1 MHLIRLNSMLALVPP
16 YMGMGAMLLVL
27 HVVLL
32 HGPGWAWADALLVV
46 HYGLFLLWQPIWR
59 GEQALGW
66 LQALLFAGGGAA
78 LLAMLN
84 WWLLAFWLAV
94 LIGLMG
100 GQLFSS
106 RARRERNASLVAV
119 GYLLTMLL
127 AWVVPHLLN
136 LRESLASAQ
145 WLVQFAL
152 PVIPFGLL
160 FVKAERDRSPSVTL
174 DFFYS
179 LLLFLLV
186 VILILGSFI
195 IETVGRDDYVLVL
208 MRAMFGISAVMI
220 ALSWLWN
227 PRAGFTGLGALM
239 SRYLLSVG
247 MPFETWLQRIAQ
259 LAETSASAT
268 QFLHSAA
275 EEVASLP
282 WVSGGTWQTESMG
295 GRFGETS
302 PHAATFAFH
311 GLQLTL
317 YTRHALSPALT
328 LHIKLLAQL
337 LGEFYEA
344 KWREEQLRNSAYL
357 QAIYETGARM
367 THDVKNLLQS
377 LSALCSAA
385 ENVEDGDQ
393 GRLVALIQ
401 RQLPQLTQRL
411 QITMDKLQ
419 SPQPGESSEM
429 NAITWWNRVRQR
441 YKNAGI
447 EFAAAEKIAAGTMVP
462 AELFDSV
469 VDNVLQN
476 ALEKRRLQPELKIG
490 VRLAVSPAPR
500 LNLWDD
506 GGELPVDAARLL
518 FKAPLPSASGLGI
531 GLYQAARH
539 AQQLGY
545 RLALVSNRP
554 GLVEFELKPRL
565 SPDQD

>member
-1 MHLIRLNSMLALVPP
+1 MPFTRLNSLLAMVPP
-16 YMGMGAMLLVL
+16 YLGMGAMLLAL

-32 HGPGWAWADALLVV
+32 NGPGWAWADALLMM

-59 GEQALGW
+59 GEQTLGW
-66 LQALLFAGGGAA
+66 LQVLLFVGGGAA
-78 LLAMLN
+78 LLAMLS

-94 LIGLMG
+94 LIGLMSG
-100 GQLFSS
+100 RLFSM
-106 RARRERNASLVAV
+106 RARREHYANLAAV

-127 AWVVPHLLN
+127 AWVEPHLLN
-136 LRESLASAQ
+136 LRESLASVQ
-145 WLVQFAL
+145 WLVEFAL
-152 PVIPFGLL
+152 PAIPVWLL
-160 FVKAERDRSPSVTL
+160 FVKAERDRNPSVTL

-186 VILILGSFI
+186 VILVLGSFI
-195 IETVGRDDYVLVL
+195 IESVAREDYVLVL
-208 MRAMFGISAVMI
+208 MRAMFGIAAVLL

-247 MPFETWLQRIAQ
+247 MPFEKWLQRIAQ

-268 QFLHSAA
+268 QFLHAAA

-282 WVSGGTWQTESMG
+282 WVSGGTWQTESAG
-295 GRFGETS
+295 GRFGEATQ
-302 PHAATFAFH
+302 HAATFAFH
-311 GLQLTL
+311 GLRLTL
-317 YTRHALSPALT
+317 FTRHALSPALT

-344 KWREEQLRNSAYL
+344 KWREEQLQNSAYL
-357 QAIYETGARM
+357 QAIYETGARL

-377 LSALCSAA
+377 LSVLCSAA
-385 ENVEDGDQ
+385 EHVEAGDQ
-393 GRLVALIQ
+393 ARLVALIQ

-419 SPQPGESSEM
+419 SPQLGEPSAM
-429 NAITWWNRVRQR
+429 NAITWWNRLRQR
-441 YKNAGI
+441 YRNADI
-447 EFAAAEKIAAGTMVP
+447 EFATEKIVAGTMIP

-469 VDNVLQN
+469 ADNVLQN
-476 ALEKRRLQPELKIG
+476 ALEKRRTQPEMNIG
-490 VRLAVSPAPR
+490 VRLNVNPA
-500 LNLWDD
+500 LGLSLWDD
-506 GGELPVDAARLL
+506 GVELPIDTAQLL

-531 GLYQAARH
+531 GLYQAARQ

-545 RLALVSNRP
+545 RLALVCNRT
-554 GLVEFELKPRL
+554 GRVEFELALRL
-565 SPDQD
+565 AS